1 MNNNF
6 CPNCGFKIEDGNDQ
20 FCMNCGYN
28 LGYNNSNNQ
37 NYNMNNN
44 VSNGQFQG
52 TIQSTNNYSNGWG
65 IAGFVCSLVSLLCCG
80 IIVFAGLP
88 MSIVGLVNANKHNGV
103 GKGLSIAGIVISG
116 AAIFTMILRMLLLF
130 TI

>member
-1 MNNNF
+1 MGF

-28 LGYNNSNNQ
+28 LVNNNQ

-44 VSNGQFQG
+44 NMGNGQFQG
-52 TIQSTNNYSNGWG
+52 YATPSNNYSNGCG

-80 IIVFAGLP
+80 LVVFAGLP
-88 MSIVGLVNANKHNGV
+88 LSIVGLVNANKHNGV

-116 AAIFTMILRMLLLF
+116 VAIFIMILRMLLLF

>member
-1 MNNNF
+1 
-6 CPNCGFKIEDGNDQ
+6 
-20 FCMNCGYN
+20 
-28 LGYNNSNNQ
+28 
-37 NYNMNNN
+37 MNNN

-52 TIQSTNNYSNGWG
+52 TIQPTNNYSNGWG

-116 AAIFTMILRMLLLF
+116 IAIFITILRMLILF